1 MAMTGGEAVHELPEG
16 VPFVHDATIAPAETA
31 AMVELLEHGEVEVL
45 GLMPWSSNGT
55 FLVEVRHDGD
65 HAPAIYKPESTER
78 PLWDFPVGL
87 WRREAAAWELSEVLG
102 FGLVPPTIGRQD
114 GPLGCGS
121 LQAFV
126 PARFEEHYFT
136 LRDVEDPA
144 IVGALQALCVFDLV
158 ANATDRKGGHCL
170 IDGEDRVWAIDNGLS
185 FHTEFKL
192 RTVVWDF
199 ADRDIPG
206 ALIEPLRELCDG
218 GLPVRLARWLDG
230 DEVDAVLARAAGVLG
245 AGRFPHDPTG
255 RRYPW
260 PLV

>member
-1 MAMTGGEAVHELPEG
+1 MPGGEAVHELPDG
-16 VPFVHDATIAPAETA
+16 VPFVYDATIPPAETV
-31 AMVELLEHGEVEVL
+31 AMVELLGNGDVEVL

-55 FLVEVRHDGD
+55 FLVEVRRGRD

-78 PLWDFPVGL
+78 PLWDFPTGL
-87 WRREAAAWELSEVLG
+87 WRREVAAWELSEVLG
-102 FGLVPPTIGRQD
+102 FGLVPPTVGVRD

-136 LRDVEDPA
+136 LRDVGDTE
-144 IVGALQALCVFDLV
+144 IIGALQALCVYDLV

-170 IDGEDRVWAIDNGLS
+170 VDEHDRVWAIDNGLS

-199 ADRDIPG
+199 AGQDIPEVLLG
-206 ALIEPLRELCDG
+206 PLRELRDG
-218 GLPVRLARWLDG
+218 GVPVRLARWLDG
-230 DEVDAVLARAAGVLG
+230 DEVDAVLARTAEVLG

>member
-1 MAMTGGEAVHELPEG
+1 MDDPHPHELPEG
-16 VPFVHDATIAPAETA
+16 VPFVYDATVTPAQTD
-31 AMVELLEHGEVEVL
+31 AMVALLEHGAIEVL

-55 FLVEVRHDGD
+55 FLVEVRLGED

-78 PLWDFPVGL
+78 PLWDFPGGL
-87 WRREAAAWELSEVLG
+87 WRREVAAWELSEVLG
-102 FGLVPPTIGRQD
+102 FALVPPTVGRHEA
-114 GPLGCGS
+114 PLGCGS

-136 LRDVEDPA
+136 LRELDDPS
-144 IVGALQALCVFDLV
+144 IEHALQALCVLDLV

-170 IDGEDRVWAIDNGLS
+170 IDGDDRVWAIDNGLS
-185 FHTEFKL
+185 FHVEFKL

-199 ADRDIPG
+199 AGRSIPEELLE
-206 ALIEPLRELCDG
+206 AVRELRDDG
-218 GLPVRLARWLDG
+218 VPPRLARWLTQ
-230 DEVDAVLARAAGVLG
+230 DEADAVLNRAAGVLG
-245 AGRFPHDPTG
+245 AGRFPHDPSG